1 MASKRDVFAVLIASK
16 SFWDYESKSYDSE
29 KGFYNDVWLTNDKEK
44 RPCMIY
50 YQRGDTDETGF
61 TPNSIQMNDA
71 NGVVLIMGKNK
82 KGQQIRRA
90 FKIGEPAP
98 QYLTIKKSQNSR
110 RPTTFIVTDIITDT
124 IEGVPNIKKY
134 LGIVDEQ
141 EEELS
146 QDEDFFN
153 MKGLDYE
160 ADDNVSRREWTFLW
174 KPVWEGFGNSVYAS
188 SLEGAKEEVLRQYP
202 QGSSLYQRADL
213 STLTDDPLVNKRR
226 RRDWDLQWNAE
237 GFEAERKY
245 GDEEFGLINLDNDH
259 YLRMDNRNQ
268 RTFLDFLR
276 NLKREY
282 GLNLGGFMFVD
293 AIGNQYEIIDR
304 EYYAEEFGAD
314 ESINPKDY
322 IQVWILDEW
331 GNSESPIYLN
341 TYDLRF
347 GEKGSTYFKALR
359 EVLDK
364 GVKEGDY
371 EGYKIR
377 KTIPSPAT
385 HDWDDWLSYD
395 SAYNDSYFYL
405 IYIYGEKF
413 LRGDAEFPFVEN
425 KYTIEEGDKSFKV
438 VSERFEKPQR
448 KTTEPM
454 DGLGSLFGAESH
466 TDRIARLRRE
476 MEQAQDELERIE
488 YCNHQEWNSIN
499 GWVDE
504 NPFSLTIECPQ
515 CGSHGVAEWDEP
527 TAISWDRTHLAEE
540 FGAEVGGDC
549 PSCSSC
555 EHRWVVSDTY
565 SDGDGVW
572 VDVNCDRCDMKAGA
586 WTYPFEIE
594 NMPTLRESRSVN
606 NILECSRCR
615 TGFVRNAETFAA
627 EDDEKVERIMKL
639 LRIVKR
645 KATGSN
651 ARYAKTYADA
661 AEIAYYDYGF
671 KGLKTQVAYVLSN
684 LSGWRGDEAR
694 EVKAELRRLVK

>member
-1 MASKRDVFAVLIASK
+1 MASKRDVFAVLIASE

-134 LGIVDEQ
+134 LGVVDEE

-153 MKGLDYE
+153 MKGLDY
-160 ADDNVSRREWTFLW
+160 D
-174 KPVWEGFGNSVYAS
+174 
-188 SLEGAKEEVLRQYP
+188 
-202 QGSSLYQRADL
+202 
-213 STLTDDPLVNKRR
+213 
-226 RRDWDLQWNAE
+226 AE

-304 EYYAEEFGAD
+304 EYYAEEFGA
-314 ESINPKDY
+314 
-322 IQVWILDEW
+322 
-331 GNSESPIYLN
+331 
-341 TYDLRF
+341 
-347 GEKGSTYFKALR
+347 
-359 EVLDK
+359 
-364 GVKEGDY
+364 
-371 EGYKIR
+371 
-377 KTIPSPAT
+377 
-385 HDWDDWLSYD
+385 
-395 SAYNDSYFYL
+395 
-405 IYIYGEKF
+405 
-413 LRGDAEFPFVEN
+413 
-425 KYTIEEGDKSFKV
+425 
-438 VSERFEKPQR
+438 
-448 KTTEPM
+448 
-454 DGLGSLFGAESH
+454 ESH
-466 TDRIARLRRE
+466 TDRIARLRDYDRLFDKYDALWVFIKEFSE
-476 MEQAQDELERIE
+476 MGNDYITEKGKEYIENHMTIYHAESFEAERFE
-488 YCNHQEWNSIN
+488 
-499 GWVDE
+499 
-504 NPFSLTIECPQ
+504 
-515 CGSHGVAEWDEP
+515 
-527 TAISWDRTHLAEE
+527 AEE
-540 FGAEVGGDC
+540 
-549 PSCSSC
+549 
-555 EHRWVVSDTY
+555 
-565 SDGDGVW
+565 
-572 VDVNCDRCDMKAGA
+572 
-586 WTYPFEIE
+586 
-594 NMPTLRESRSVN
+594 
-606 NILECSRCR
+606 
-615 TGFVRNAETFAA
+615 
-627 EDDEKVERIMKL
+627 DEKAERIMKL

>member
-1 MASKRDVFAVLIASK
+1 MASKRDVFAVLIASE

-98 QYLTIKKSQNSR
+98 QYLTIKKSQKSR

-134 LGIVDEQ
+134 LGVVDEE

-160 ADDNVSRREWTFLW
+160 ADYYDEF
-174 KPVWEGFGNSVYAS
+174 
-188 SLEGAKEEVLRQYP
+188 
-202 QGSSLYQRADL
+202 
-213 STLTDDPLVNKRR
+213 
-226 RRDWDLQWNAE
+226 RDSQTVFD
-237 GFEAERKY
+237 EAERKY

-304 EYYAEEFGAD
+304 EYYAEEFGAE

-331 GNSESPIYLN
+331 GNSDAPTYLN

-347 GEKGSTYFKALR
+347 GERGSTYFKALR

-364 GVKEGDY
+364 GVKRGDY

-385 HDWDDWLSYD
+385 HDWDTWLSYER
-395 SAYNDSYFYL
+395 AYNDSYLYDV
-405 IYIYGEKF
+405 YIYGEKF
-413 LRGDAEFPFVEN
+413 LRGDANFPFVEN
-425 KYTIEEGDKSFKV
+425 KYTIEEGDKSFDV

-466 TDRIARLRRE
+466 TDKIARLRRE

-527 TAISWDRTHLAEE
+527 TAISWDKTYLAEE
-540 FGAEVGGDC
+540 FEAE
-549 PSCSSC
+549 
-555 EHRWVVSDTY
+555 E
-565 SDGDGVW
+565 
-572 VDVNCDRCDMKAGA
+572 
-586 WTYPFEIE
+586 
-594 NMPTLRESRSVN
+594 
-606 NILECSRCR
+606 
-615 TGFVRNAETFAA
+615 
-627 EDDEKVERIMKL
+627 DEKAERIMKL

-651 ARYAKTYADA
+651 ARYAKDLCRC
-661 AEIAYYDYGF
+661 G
-671 KGLKTQVAYVLSN
+671 
-684 LSGWRGDEAR
+684 
-694 EVKAELRRLVK
+694 

>member
-1 MASKRDVFAVLIASK
+1 MASKRDVFAVLITSK

-29 KGFYNDVWLTNDKEK
+29 KGLYNDVWLTDDKEK

-61 TPNSIQMNDA
+61 TPESIQMNDA

-98 QYLTIKKSQNSR
+98 QYLPIKKSKNSR

-134 LGIVDEQ
+134 LGVVDEE

-153 MKGLDYE
+153 MKGLDY
-160 ADDNVSRREWTFLW
+160 D
-174 KPVWEGFGNSVYAS
+174 
-188 SLEGAKEEVLRQYP
+188 
-202 QGSSLYQRADL
+202 
-213 STLTDDPLVNKRR
+213 
-226 RRDWDLQWNAE
+226 AE

-304 EYYAEEFGAD
+304 EYYAEEFGA
-314 ESINPKDY
+314 
-322 IQVWILDEW
+322 
-331 GNSESPIYLN
+331 
-341 TYDLRF
+341 
-347 GEKGSTYFKALR
+347 
-359 EVLDK
+359 
-364 GVKEGDY
+364 
-371 EGYKIR
+371 
-377 KTIPSPAT
+377 
-385 HDWDDWLSYD
+385 
-395 SAYNDSYFYL
+395 
-405 IYIYGEKF
+405 
-413 LRGDAEFPFVEN
+413 
-425 KYTIEEGDKSFKV
+425 
-438 VSERFEKPQR
+438 
-448 KTTEPM
+448 
-454 DGLGSLFGAESH
+454 ESH
-466 TDRIARLRRE
+466 TDRIARLRDYDRLFDKYDALWVFIKEFSE
-476 MEQAQDELERIE
+476 MGNDYITEKGKEYIENHMTIYHAESFEAERFE
-488 YCNHQEWNSIN
+488 
-499 GWVDE
+499 
-504 NPFSLTIECPQ
+504 
-515 CGSHGVAEWDEP
+515 
-527 TAISWDRTHLAEE
+527 AEE
-540 FGAEVGGDC
+540 
-549 PSCSSC
+549 
-555 EHRWVVSDTY
+555 
-565 SDGDGVW
+565 
-572 VDVNCDRCDMKAGA
+572 
-586 WTYPFEIE
+586 
-594 NMPTLRESRSVN
+594 
-606 NILECSRCR
+606 
-615 TGFVRNAETFAA
+615 
-627 EDDEKVERIMKL
+627 DEKAERIMKL

>member
-1 MASKRDVFAVLIASK
+1 MASKRDVFAVLITSK

-29 KGFYNDVWLTNDKEK
+29 KGFYNDVWLTDDKEK

-61 TPNSIQMNDA
+61 TPESIQMNDA

-98 QYLTIKKSQNSR
+98 QYLTIKKSKNSR

-134 LGIVDEQ
+134 LGVVDEE

-153 MKGLDYE
+153 MKGLDY
-160 ADDNVSRREWTFLW
+160 D
-174 KPVWEGFGNSVYAS
+174 
-188 SLEGAKEEVLRQYP
+188 
-202 QGSSLYQRADL
+202 
-213 STLTDDPLVNKRR
+213 
-226 RRDWDLQWNAE
+226 AE

-268 RTFLDFLR
+268 ITFLDFLR

-304 EYYAEEFGAD
+304 EYYAED
-314 ESINPKDY
+314 
-322 IQVWILDEW
+322 
-331 GNSESPIYLN
+331 
-341 TYDLRF
+341 
-347 GEKGSTYFKALR
+347 
-359 EVLDK
+359 
-364 GVKEGDY
+364 
-371 EGYKIR
+371 
-377 KTIPSPAT
+377 
-385 HDWDDWLSYD
+385 
-395 SAYNDSYFYL
+395 
-405 IYIYGEKF
+405 
-413 LRGDAEFPFVEN
+413 
-425 KYTIEEGDKSFKV
+425 
-438 VSERFEKPQR
+438 FE
-448 KTTEPM
+448 
-454 DGLGSLFGAESH
+454 AESH

-527 TAISWDRTHLAEE
+527 TAISWDKTYLAEE
-540 FGAEVGGDC
+540 FEAE
-549 PSCSSC
+549 
-555 EHRWVVSDTY
+555 E
-565 SDGDGVW
+565 
-572 VDVNCDRCDMKAGA
+572 
-586 WTYPFEIE
+586 
-594 NMPTLRESRSVN
+594 
-606 NILECSRCR
+606 
-615 TGFVRNAETFAA
+615 
-627 EDDEKVERIMKL
+627 DEKAERIMKL